1 MNPDPLG
8 SLSSI
13 STKKL
18 DLLGVPRVG
27 DIIVLTK
34 RIDSRGISTGH
45 VLYHKNRWPDKGNIG
60 LIINET
66 NPGHPTGH
74 RVLIMWQDKTTS
86 DHYFHRLSLN
96 VIRDDGGD
104 C

>member
-34 RIDSRGISTGH
+34 RIDSRGTSTGH
-45 VLYHKNRWPDKGNIG
+45 VLYHKNRWPDKGHIG
-60 LIINET
+60 LIINEA

-74 RVLIMWQDKTTS
+74 RILIMWQDKTVS

-96 VIRDDGGD
+96 VIRDVEGD